1 MTRAPSVDQS
11 GGVKKKNN
19 KVETRVR
26 NFRLFL
32 YIFVLFL
39 LILSFHGD
47 GFGSPRN
54 ELDQKKKH
62 FLFRSLVTALYMKP
76 GLDWLSDLI
85 KRS

>member
-1 MTRAPSVDQS
+1 MTRAPSVGQS

-32 YIFVLFL
+32 YIFLLFL

-47 GFGSPRN
+47 GFESPRN
-54 ELDQKKKH
+54 ELDQKKNI
-62 FLFRSLVTALYMKP
+62 FSL
-76 GLDWLSDLI
+76 DLW
-85 KRS
+85 